1 MQNVS
6 KNLLLQSLP
15 ENVSELLGRHLRK
28 ALLPSQSVIYEP
40 GDIPAEVYF
49 PETAAIS
56 LVVVFSNGTFAEAA
70 MVGRDGMLGGFST
83 LHDQRVAYRAVVQ
96 IKGEAL
102 VINLD
107 VLRRIARQHEAVMRM
122 LLGHEHAMLTQ
133 AQQIAACNAS
143 HSLESRLCRWLLRAS
158 DACGKRVLATTQESI
173 AEMLGVKRTSVSLM
187 AHALQ
192 EAGLVKNRRGHLELL
207 NLSSLQE
214 RACECYSAT
223 AKHYDYLTRT
233 RGAKLESTKLE
244 TAVAPLG
251 DVPSWGV
258 LTAGTG
264 LGNACFTNRKLDD
277 KR

>member
-96 IKGEAL
+96 IKGLNRGYVAGYCG
-102 VINLD
+102 
-107 VLRRIARQHEAVMRM
+107 RVMRAASGS
-122 LLGHEHAMLTQ
+122 LLQH
-133 AQQIAACNAS
+133 
-143 HSLESRLCRWLLRAS
+143 R
-158 DACGKRVLATTQESI
+158 
-173 AEMLGVKRTSVSLM
+173 
-187 AHALQ
+187 
-192 EAGLVKNRRGHLELL
+192 
-207 NLSSLQE
+207 NL
-214 RACECYSAT
+214 
-223 AKHYDYLTRT
+223 
-233 RGAKLESTKLE
+233 
-244 TAVAPLG
+244 
-251 DVPSWGV
+251 
-258 LTAGTG
+258 
-264 LGNACFTNRKLDD
+264 
-277 KR
+277 